1 MEFRRLT
8 EAEIPGYL
16 QDVPA
21 MQARFSDFDDLDVSE
36 VGDGNLNFVFLVS
49 HRRDPQQTVVVK
61 QAVPYLRVVGQS
73 WPLTRH
79 RMDIETAALRHFRAL
94 CPQHVPEVFHADSD
108 MSLVVMERL
117 RDHRILR
124 GALLD
129 GHTFDSVAA
138 HLSTFMAHSLFHG
151 SDLYLTPAAKRDAV
165 KRFTNVELCK
175 ITEDLIFTHPYDDS
189 PTNSYNPALPRD
201 AIDRIQRNPLLRAA
215 VGELKYAF
223 MTRAETLLHGD
234 LHVGSVM
241 VSEKETYVIDPEFAF
256 YGPMGFDVGILLANF
271 FLAWYGQGARAP
283 GGADATHTQ
292 DWLLRTAAQCWDGF
306 AQQFMQLWQAHEHG
320 GAGFIGRDLDGASA
334 QAYRDAF
341 MRQVFQDSLG
351 FAGCEMVRRVLGLAK
366 VADIADV
373 ADPVARASAE
383 TGALRL
389 AERLLLQR
397 HQAGSMQD
405 VLTWVRA

>member
-8 EAEIPGYL
+8 EAEVPAYL
-16 QDVPA
+16 QNVSA
-21 MQARFSDFDDLDVSE
+21 MRALFSDFDDLEVSE
-36 VGDGNLNFVFLVS
+36 VGDGNLNFVFLIS
-49 HRRDPQQTVVVK
+49 NRRDPTQTVVLK
-61 QAVPYLRVVGQS
+61 QAVPYLRVVGES

-108 MSLVVMERL
+108 LSLVLMARL
-117 RDHRILR
+117 CQHRILR
-124 GALLD
+124 VALLQ
-129 GHTFDSVAA
+129 GQTFDRVAE
-138 HLSTFMAHSLFHG
+138 HLSNFMARSLFFG
-151 SDLYLTPAAKRDAV
+151 SDLYLTASAKKEAV
-165 KRFTNVELCK
+165 KRFTNTELCK

-189 PTNSYNPALPRD
+189 ATNAYNPALPRV

-241 VSEKETYVIDPEFAF
+241 VSADETYVIDPEFAF

-271 FLAWYGQGARAP
+271 FLAWYGQAARASESRSR
-283 GGADATHTQ
+283 
-292 DWLLRTAAQCWDGF
+292 DWLLTTAAQCWDGF
-306 AQQFMQLWQAHEHG
+306 AQQFMQLWQQHEQ
-320 GAGFIGRDLDGASA
+320 AGLGFTGRDLDGHSA
-334 QAYRDAF
+334 QAYREAF
-341 MRQVFQDSLG
+341 MRRLFQDSLG

-366 VADIADV
+366 VAEIADIADLQ
-373 ADPVARASAE
+373 ARASAE
-383 TGALRL
+383 MAALRL

-397 HQAGSMQD
+397 QSIGNMAQLLD
-405 VLTWVRA
+405 WVRA

>member
-1 MEFRRLT
+1 MEFHRLT
-8 EAEIPGYL
+8 EDEIPAYL
-16 QDVPA
+16 QSVPA
-21 MQARFSDFDDLDVSE
+21 MQTRFSAFDDLEVSE

-49 HRRDPQQTVVVK
+49 HRRDPNETVVVK

-79 RMDIETAALRHFRAL
+79 RMDIETAALCHFRAL
-94 CPQHVPEVFHADSD
+94 CPRHVPEVFHADSD

-129 GHTFDSVAA
+129 GHTFDAVAA
-138 HLSTFMAHSLFHG
+138 HLSTFMARSLFHG
-151 SDLYLTPAAKRDAV
+151 SDLYLAPAAKRDAV

-189 PTNSYNPALPRD
+189 PTNSYNPALPRE
-201 AIDRIQRNPLLRAA
+201 AIDRIQRNPQLRAA

-241 VSEKETYVIDPEFAF
+241 VSEQETYVIDPEFAF
-256 YGPMGFDVGILLANF
+256 YGPMGFDIGILLANF
-271 FLAWYGQGARAP
+271 FLAWFGQGTRAP
-283 GGADATHTQ
+283 AGSDATHTQ
-292 DWLLRTAAQCWDGF
+292 DWLLRTATQCWDGF
-306 AQQFMQLWQAHEHG
+306 AQQFMQLWQAHEHAG
-320 GAGFIGRDLDGASA
+320 TGFIGRDLDGASA
-334 QAYRDAF
+334 QPYRDAF
-341 MRQVFQDSLG
+341 MRQLFQDSLG

-366 VADIADV
+366 VADIADI

-397 HQAGSMQD
+397 QQASTMQD
-405 VLTWVRA
+405 VLGWVRS

>member
-1 MEFRRLT
+1 MEFHRLT
-8 EAEIPGYL
+8 EAEIPAYL
-16 QDVPA
+16 QTVPA
-21 MQARFSDFDDLDVSE
+21 MRARFSAFDDLEVSE

-49 HRRDPQQTVVVK
+49 NRRNPHETVVLK

-117 RDHRILR
+117 REHRILR

-138 HLSTFMAHSLFHG
+138 HLATFMARSLFHG
-151 SDLYLTPAAKRDAV
+151 SDLYLAPAAKRDAV

-189 PTNSYNPALPRD
+189 PTNSYNPALPR
-201 AIDRIQRNPLLRAA
+201 ATIDRVQRDPLLRAA

-241 VSEKETYVIDPEFAF
+241 VSEQETYVIDPEFAF
-256 YGPMGFDVGILLANF
+256 YGPMGFDIGILLANF
-271 FLAWYGQGARAP
+271 FLAWFGQCARA
-283 GGADATHTQ
+283 GADATRTK
-292 DWLLRTAAQCWDGF
+292 DWLLRTAVQSWDGF
-306 AQQFMQLWQAHEHG
+306 AQQFMQLWQAHEQA
-320 GAGFIGRDLDGASA
+320 GAGFTGRDLDGSA

-341 MRQVFQDSLG
+341 MRRLFQDSLG

-366 VADIADV
+366 VADIAEI
-373 ADPVARASAE
+373 ADPLVRASAE
-383 TGALRL
+383 TAALRL
-389 AERLLLQR
+389 AQRLLLQR
-397 HQAGSMQD
+397 QQVGTVQE
-405 VLTWVRA
+405 VLEWVRA